1 MTAQDQFST
10 AVNDRL
16 NGRHR
21 HANTTIVRHIALL
34 VQWHIEVHSHQH
46 GLTSNIHVSN

>member
-1 MTAQDQFST
+1 MAAQYQFPT

-16 NGRHR
+16 DGRHG
-21 HANTTIVRHIALL
+21 HANTTIVRHIALI
-34 VQWHIEVHSHQH
+34 VQWHIEVHSHQN